1 MTILYTITAYPPS
14 VGGAQLHLHELACR
28 MAHDERVGV
37 VYQWD
42 ENRTDWLWGT
52 TINAPPPCRPEP
64 LDGVP
69 LYRLS
74 LDEHQRRRLRLW
86 VSLYWLMQGAAI
98 EQIADALADN
108 LRTAAR
114 DLLGEMPTLIHNS
127 RVGREGLTVASLK
140 LARAL
145 GVPFVLTPNHHHT
158 WRGWFYR
165 HYIRVYR
172 EADAVIALT
181 QIERG
186 ELIRL
191 GVRPER
197 VHVLGV
203 GPVLAPTWDA
213 ERFRAAHGIPA
224 DAPLILFLGQKYAY
238 KRFDLL
244 IRAAGKVWQS
254 YPQARLAFIGPRT
267 SYSRR
272 IFARIT
278 DPRIIELDTVSLQT
292 KTDALAACDVL
303 CVPSARESFGGVYL
317 EAWALGK
324 PVIGGDAPAL
334 REVIAEGQTGYLVGN
349 SPSAL
354 ANRLEHLLGSPALR
368 EDMGERG
375 RQAAERFTWPEIAAR
390 LKAIYDS
397 LRS

>member
-14 VGGAQLHLHELACR
+14 VGGAQLHLHELARR
-28 MAHDERVGV
+28 MAHYERVGV

-69 LYRLS
+69 ACRLS
-74 LDEHQRRRLRLW
+74 LDERQRQALRGW
-86 VSLYWLMQGAAI
+86 VSLYWLAQGAAI
-98 EQIADALADN
+98 ERIAGALLDN
-108 LRTAAR
+108 LHPAAFE
-114 DLLGEMPTLIHNS
+114 LLGGTPTLIHNS
-127 RVGREGLTVASLK
+127 RVGREGLTAASLK
-140 LARAL
+140 LARRL
-145 GVPFVLTPNHHHT
+145 DVPFVLTPNHHHV

-165 HYIRVYR
+165 HYIRLYR
-172 EADAVIALT
+172 QADAVIALT
-181 QIERG
+181 QVERDQ
-186 ELIRL
+186 LIRL

-197 VHVLGV
+197 LHVLGI
-203 GPVLAPTWDA
+203 GPVLAHTWDGG
-213 ERFRAAHGIPA
+213 RFRTAQGIPA
-224 DAPLILFLGQKYAY
+224 DAPMILFVGQKYAY

-244 IRAAGKVWQS
+244 LRAAGKVWQS
-254 YPQARLAFIGPRT
+254 QPQARFVFIGPRT
-267 SYSRR
+267 RYSRR

-278 DPRIIELDTVSLQT
+278 DPRIIELDTVSLQD

-317 EAWALGK
+317 EAWGLGK

-334 REVIAEGQTGYLVGN
+334 REVITDGQTGYLVGN

-354 ANRLEHLLGSPALR
+354 AGRLEYLLGNAALR
-368 EDMGERG
+368 QEMGERG
-375 RQAAERFTWPEIAAR
+375 RQTAARFTWPEITAR
-390 LKAIYDS
+390 LKAIYDQ

>member
-1 MTILYTITAYPPS
+1 MMR
-14 VGGAQLHLHELACR
+14 HEQA
-28 MAHDERVGV
+28 GV
-37 VYQWD
+37 IYQWD

-52 TINAPPPCRPEP
+52 TINAPPPCRPKP

-69 LYRLS
+69 ACRLS
-74 LDEHQRRRLRLW
+74 LDERQRRGLRLW

-98 EQIADALADN
+98 EHISSALADN
-108 LRTAAR
+108 LRTAAY
-114 DLLGEMPTLIHNS
+114 DLLGGMPTLIHNS

-145 GVPFVLTPNHHHT
+145 DVPFVLTSNHHHT

-181 QIERG
+181 QTERG

-197 VHVLGV
+197 IHVLGI
-203 GPVLAPTWDA
+203 GPVLAPTWNG
-213 ERFRAAHGIPA
+213 EHFRAVHAIPL
-224 DAPLILFLGQKYAY
+224 DAPLILFVGQKYAY

-254 YPQARLAFIGPRT
+254 YPQARFVFIGPRT
-267 SYSRR
+267 GYSRR

-278 DPRIIELDTVSLQT
+278 DPRILELDTVSLQA

-334 REVIAEGQTGYLVGN
+334 SEVIADGQTGYLVGN
-349 SPSAL
+349 SPSKL
-354 ANRLEHLLGSPALR
+354 AGRLEHLLGNPALR
-368 EDMGERG
+368 EEMGERG
-375 RQAAERFTWPEIAAR
+375 RQTAERFAWPEITAR
-390 LKAIYDS
+390 LKTLYDS